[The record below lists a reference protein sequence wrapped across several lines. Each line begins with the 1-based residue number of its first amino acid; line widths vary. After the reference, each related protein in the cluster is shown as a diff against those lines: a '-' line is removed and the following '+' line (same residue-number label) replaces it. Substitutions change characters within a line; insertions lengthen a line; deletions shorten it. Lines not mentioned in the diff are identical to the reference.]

1 MSSDKSSDKN
11 GSSSGVTL
19 HPKDVHLPREKLPQ
33 DLQKLVDNEES
44 LLDQLYDG
52 T

>member
-1 MSSDKSSDKN
+1 MAPDKSRNDSDLKQR
-11 GSSSGVTL
+11 SSGIADT
-19 HPKDVHLPREKLPQ
+19 PLPREKLPQ

-44 LLDQLYDG
+44 FMDQLYDG

>member
-1 MSSDKSSDKN
+1 MDQNKPPKN
-11 GSSSGVTL
+11 VSRGKGASL
-19 HPKDVHLPREKLPQ
+19 HPNDVHLPREKLPE

-52 T
+52 S